1 MNETVLKIMELLKES
16 GLNYRVL
23 CDGETN
29 SYTITLKEKTK

>member
-16 GLNYRVL
+16 GMSYRVL

-29 SYTITLKEKTK
+29 GYTITIKEKTN